1 MGNSITRFIGLDIH
15 KEYFVAV
22 GVNEQREIIFG
33 PQKVSVY
40 QLETWAEK
48 QLMLKDAVVLEM
60 STNTYLFYD
69 VIRP

>member
-1 MGNSITRFIGLDIH
+1 MGNCTKRFIGLDIH
-15 KEYFVAV
+15 KEYFVDV

-40 QLETWAEK
+40 QLESWVEK
-48 QLMLKDAVVLEM
+48 HLTLEDAVVLEV

-69 VIRP
+69 VIQ